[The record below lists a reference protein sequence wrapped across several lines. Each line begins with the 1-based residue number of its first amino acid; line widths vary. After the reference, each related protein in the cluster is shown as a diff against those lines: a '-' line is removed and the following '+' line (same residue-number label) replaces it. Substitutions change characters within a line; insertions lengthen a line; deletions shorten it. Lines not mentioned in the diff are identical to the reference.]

1 MNFFL
6 YIFIFLSIQFCSA
19 QLITRT
25 FEEIDT
31 LSIKKPL
38 IVFLHT
44 DWCKYCNVMEETTF
58 KNKEVIEKL
67 NSDYY
72 FVSFDAESRKKVL
85 FKNRIFIF
93 KPTGRKTGI
102 HELAETLGRYQN
114 KLVYPT
120 TVVLNT
126 KHEIVYQRPSL
137 LRPKNFIKLLK
148 AIETHEKF

>member
-1 MNFFL
+1 MRNFIIIL
-6 YIFIFLSIQFCSA
+6 ILLSTQLCSA
-19 QLITRT
+19 QLIIRT
-25 FEEIDT
+25 FEEVDT

-44 DWCKYCNVMEETTF
+44 DWCKYCRVMEETTF

-72 FVSFDAESRKKVL
+72 FVSFDAESTESVK
-85 FKNRIFIF
+85 FQNRIFIF

-102 HELAETLGRYQN
+102 HELAEELGRYEN
-114 KLVYPT
+114 RLVYPT

-126 KHEIVYQRPSL
+126 KHEIVFQRPSM
-137 LRPKNFIKLLK
+137 LRPKNFVKLLN
-148 AIETHEKF
+148 AIEVHEKL